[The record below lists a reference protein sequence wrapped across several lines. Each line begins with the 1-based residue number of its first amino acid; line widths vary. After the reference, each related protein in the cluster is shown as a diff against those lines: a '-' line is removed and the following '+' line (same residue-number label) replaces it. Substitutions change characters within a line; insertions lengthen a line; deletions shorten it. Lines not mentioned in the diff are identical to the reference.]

1 MNNIGMLNLSEL
13 NWDEAIKLLELVSSD
28 GWEILAIKLIPEGVF
43 AFIEER
49 IFEWLNEEI

>member
-49 IFEWLNEEI
+49 IFECVDKEI